1 MSPFMVKK
9 KKKKVKQLVLSGKY
23 PINAKEGKK
32 KKERKH
38 SWKLQFLSGYMKLF
52 TTTAVVNK

>member
-32 KKERKH
+32 KKRKKTLLEASVSVWVHEIVYHH
-38 SWKLQFLSGYMKLF
+38 SSSQ
-52 TTTAVVNK
+52 